1 MGWNHREDGGFEGAG
16 TYRIEWQYGEMCII
30 EVKYLCVVLWS
41 EEVMMV
47 DAQRSKGMVKTIAF

>member
-1 MGWNHREDGGFEGAG
+1 
-16 TYRIEWQYGEMCII
+16 MCII